1 MQPVQMPAMTPS
13 KGVTNTDTVIMGG
26 GGSPAR
32 TIPLFPHRSQ
42 VQTPVVS
49 AALLTV
55 VSGVHAK
62 DAARLAT
69 TVTRLYR
76 AMRAPG
82 YLTDA
87 GRDRRAL
94 LFAACPLRVTA
105 QITVKCFL

>member
-1 MQPVQMPAMTPS
+1 MQPVPMPAMTPS
-13 KGVTNTDTVIMGG
+13 KGVTNTDTVILGG

-76 AMRAPG
+76 PMLAPG
-82 YLTDA
+82 YPPHA
-87 GRDRRAL
+87 GRDPRPL
-94 LFAACPLRVTA
+94 LFAARSLQGTA
-105 QITVKCFL
+105 QINGK